1 MHLLA
6 LFTYLTIHQT
16 YVVIRYSVTMYAS
29 RSFLKSDL
37 HLHTTLPKYS
47 TYSNI
52 QVSSLIRFNVALN
65 ALPKL
70 CNVLQNFKLVLD
82 IPLDHNKLLN
92 FNLLQDLATRSYFHI
107 CSYMVKFTFSYF
119 LLDNQQICLIN
130 KAQSCSNQ
138 SYKYRCG
145 AEIGRVQETSPR
157 DISAEH
163 RQKSANLKN
172 TKIFI
177 FFQFFKHLKQQ

>member
-1 MHLLA
+1 
-6 LFTYLTIHQT
+6 
-16 YVVIRYSVTMYAS
+16 MYAS

-82 IPLDHNKLLN
+82 IPLHHNKLLN
-92 FNLLQDLATRSYFHI
+92 FNLLQHLTTRSYFHM
-107 CSYMVKFTFSYF
+107 CSYMVNFGFSYF

-130 KAQSCSNQ
+130 EAWSYSIISFSIRFQYFPTFRSLSRSDQSFS
-138 SYKYRCG
+138 S
-145 AEIGRVQETSPR
+145 T
-157 DISAEH
+157 
-163 RQKSANLKN
+163 
-172 TKIFI
+172 I
-177 FFQFFKHLKQQ
+177 FFNLQGHLFHTESTYVLDLFVFLVNEDSQQVCEY